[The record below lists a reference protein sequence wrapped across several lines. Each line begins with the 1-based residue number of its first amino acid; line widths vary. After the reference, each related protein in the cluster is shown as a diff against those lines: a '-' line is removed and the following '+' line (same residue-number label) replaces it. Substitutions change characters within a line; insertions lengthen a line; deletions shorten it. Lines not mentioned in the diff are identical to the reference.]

1 MKQCCK
7 IILLLS
13 FLSISS
19 IGFSQKYQIEG
30 TIRDSEIRDPIGSVS
45 IIQKN
50 SGRGTTSGDQGYFKF
65 EVNSFP
71 AVLFIQCMGYVRD
84 TVVIES
90 LSQYI
95 ADFKNQNKTILLKKS
110 TVQINEVQVKAR
122 STLFEKDPY
131 AIVDFKIVGKKILAL
146 GYKNGNEFRK
156 EVLLA
161 DLSGKM
167 SSSQVYPKLDS
178 IYQDCQ
184 GNVFAFCADSAF
196 ELRLARKQISVL
208 NRYPGSFIA
217 DFIAPVCGIGDSLIF
232 LKKSAV
238 NHQYDN
244 YFAVRDSQIAMVVYA
259 TGGMIKESQSSSL
272 RDQWQYQASVPVT
285 LYPPKASP
293 ASNTGGS
300 QNSWLIMY
308 EGTYHSYFESQFRL
322 LVDFPAIFTKMI
334 PLGKNHLIFNRE
346 AATIFWLDG
355 TGQITREVGM
365 NTKLNGIYFHDVH
378 KDEGTGRIYL
388 EYPQGTFTHF
398 IEINPE
404 TGQEIRRFMVRD
416 YKHIEKCGFL
426 NDRLYFLY
434 QPDVGKRIK
443 KVYSIS
449 I

>member
-1 MKQCCK
+1 MKYNHK
-7 IILLLS
+7 LLLLLA
-13 FLSISS
+13 FLPVASV
-19 IGFSQKYQIEG
+19 GFSQKYQIEG
-30 TIRDSEIRDPIGSVS
+30 TIRDSETHEPISSVS
-45 IIQKN
+45 IILKN
-50 SGRGTTSGDQGYFKF
+50 SSRGTTSGDQGYFRY
-65 EVNSFP
+65 EVSSFP
-71 AVLFIQCMGYVRD
+71 AALFIQCMGYLRD

-95 ADFKNQNKTILLKKS
+95 SDFKNQNKTFLLKKS
-110 TVQINEVQVKAR
+110 TVQIPEVQVKAR

-131 AIVDFKIVGKKILAL
+131 AIIDFKIVGKKIVAL

-156 EVLLA
+156 EILLA

-184 GNVFAFCADSAF
+184 GNIFAFCSDSAF
-196 ELRLARKQISVL
+196 ELKLARKQITIL
-208 NRYPGSFIA
+208 NRYAGKFIA
-217 DFIAPVCGIGDSLIF
+217 EFIAPVCGVTDSLIF
-232 LKKSAV
+232 LKKSPV

-244 YFAVRDSQIAMVVYA
+244 YFAVRDSQTAMVVYA
-259 TGGMIKESQSSSL
+259 TGGMIKESQSASL
-272 RDQWQYQASVPVT
+272 RDTWQYQAAVPVT
-285 LYPPKASP
+285 LYPPD
-293 ASNTGGS
+293 GGGNGAGM
-300 QNSWLIMY
+300 QAFLEMY
-308 EGTYHSYFESQFRL
+308 EGAYHSYFESQFRL

-334 PLGKNHLIFNRE
+334 PLGTNHLIFNRE

-365 NTKLNGIYFHDVH
+365 NTKLNGMYFHDVH
-378 KDEGTGRIYL
+378 KDQGTGRIYL
-388 EYPQGTFTHF
+388 EYPQGPFTHF

-416 YKHIEKCGFL
+416 YRHIEKCVFL

-443 KVYSIS
+443 KVYSIL